1 MRHPDSHT
9 ETAPAPDGRTGV
21 DASAAKTALCI
32 NRLRA
37 DDPLQWLSEG
47 WHDFL
52 RAPFLSLFFG
62 ACFVVMGHVLLLVAE
77 KAPAYVM
84 TLSAGW
90 LLLGPL
96 LCLGVYDIS
105 RQLQKGRKPA
115 LGHALFAWLPSA
127 GKVASFAAILLAVQW
142 LWSRVSLALF
152 AINFDGLP
160 STERALAALRT
171 PDNLSFIIAYC
182 AVGAVFAFLVFITS
196 VIAIPMILDK
206 RVDAVSACLTSM
218 RACIANPITM
228 AVWAALITLLIAM
241 AMLPFL
247 LGLLIIGPVLGHGTW
262 HAYRALVY
270 GDTAPPVR
278 LSV

>member
-21 DASAAKTALCI
+21 DASAAETVLCI

-228 AVWAALITLLIAM
+228 AVWAALIALLIAM
-241 AMLPFL
+241 ALLPFL

>member
-228 AVWAALITLLIAM
+228 AVWAALIALLIAM

>member
-228 AVWAALITLLIAM
+228 AVWAALIALLIAM
-241 AMLPFL
+241 AMLHFL

>member
-9 ETAPAPDGRTGV
+9 ETAPDGRTGV

-228 AVWAALITLLIAM
+228 AVWAALIALLIAM

>member
-9 ETAPAPDGRTGV
+9 ETAPEPDGRTGV

-228 AVWAALITLLIAM
+228 AVWAALIALLIAM

>member
-21 DASAAKTALCI
+21 DASAAETALCI

-218 RACIANPITM
+218 RACIENPITM

>member
-21 DASAAKTALCI
+21 DASAAETVLCI

-37 DDPLQWLSEG
+37 DDPLQWLSDG

-228 AVWAALITLLIAM
+228 AVWAALIALLIAM

>member
-182 AVGAVFAFLVFITS
+182 TVGAVFAFLVFITS

>member
-21 DASAAKTALCI
+21 DASAAETALCI

-47 WHDFL
+47 WQDFL

-228 AVWAALITLLIAM
+228 AVWAALIALLIAM

>member
-196 VIAIPMILDK
+196 VIAIPIIL
-206 RVDAVSACLTSM
+206 C
-218 RACIANPITM
+218 
-228 AVWAALITLLIAM
+228 
-241 AMLPFL
+241 
-247 LGLLIIGPVLGHGTW
+247 
-262 HAYRALVY
+262 
-270 GDTAPPVR
+270 
-278 LSV
+278 

>member
-47 WHDFL
+47 WQDFL

-196 VIAIPMILDK
+196 VIAIPMILDRRTSPVAAAITSVK
-206 RVDAVSACLTSM
+206 ACLN
-218 RACIANPITM
+218 NPLAM
-228 AVWAALITLLIAM
+228 AIWAALVTLLVLA
-241 AMLPFL
+241 ATLPWF
-247 LGLLIIGPVLGHGTW
+247 LGLLVIGPVLGYATW
-262 HAYRALVY
+262 HAY
-270 GDTAPPVR
+270 
-278 LSV
+278 LSVVTPPTHWHVGARA

>member
-21 DASAAKTALCI
+21 DASATKTALCI

-47 WHDFL
+47 WQDFL

-228 AVWAALITLLIAM
+228 AVWAALIALLIAM

>member
-21 DASAAKTALCI
+21 DASAAETVLCI

-196 VIAIPMILDK
+196 VIAIPIIL
-206 RVDAVSACLTSM
+206 C
-218 RACIANPITM
+218 
-228 AVWAALITLLIAM
+228 
-241 AMLPFL
+241 
-247 LGLLIIGPVLGHGTW
+247 
-262 HAYRALVY
+262 
-270 GDTAPPVR
+270 
-278 LSV
+278 

>member
-9 ETAPAPDGRTGV
+9 ETAPEPDGRTGV

-218 RACIANPITM
+218 RACIENPITM

-262 HAYRALVY
+262 HAYRALVH

>member
-228 AVWAALITLLIAM
+228 AVWAALIALLIAM

-270 GDTAPPVR
+270 GDTAPPLR